1 MTDRVSDR
9 QHPDDDGIRVIGS
22 ADDSDAAER
31 ALDPAT
37 RARLDRAAD
46 LAGRRRHSPHAAAL
60 GLRLSGVDRPTGL
73 LPQTYPPSLSLALRG
88 RKRSII
94 GAHDAIW
101 GRERF
106 LVTPVDLPV
115 VAGVVEA
122 PDGDFRSVMWRLDP
136 LVIAEVAPLVATS
149 ATSSG
154 AAASSP
160 LADRGAPDRLG
171 TWTPELADAVARLLG
186 LLDRPEDIPVLAP
199 LLAREVV
206 LRLLQSDQAPRILA
220 AGATPDA
227 DTVSRAVAL
236 IVDEL
241 ARPWSLD
248 ELAARVGVSASTLGR
263 RFGTVTGMSPL
274 QYQKRT
280 RLGEAR
286 RRMIVRGETAAEA
299 ASAVGYRSASHFSRD
314 YRAAYREAPGR
325 DAVRARELL
334 AAIPRDGLDEADWAG
349 LSTA

>member
-1 MTDRVSDR
+1 M
-9 QHPDDDGIRVIGS
+9 
-22 ADDSDAAER
+22 R
-31 ALDPAT
+31 AS
-37 RARLDRAAD
+37 LDRAAD
-46 LAGRRRHSPHAAAL
+46 LAGRRRDSPHAAAL
-60 GLRLSGVDRPTGL
+60 GLRLSGVDRPTGM

-149 ATSSG
+149 TSSG
-154 AAASSP
+154 TIAAGAGGATRSTGAGGAGEAAA
-160 LADRGAPDRLG
+160 ADPAAGRSTPDRLG

-220 AGATPDA
+220 AGSTPDA

-263 RFGTVTGMSPL
+263 RFATVTGMSPL
-274 QYQKRT
+274 QYQKRS

-299 ASAVGYRSASHFSRD
+299 AAAVGYRSASHFSRD

-334 AAIPRDGLDEADWAG
+334 AAVPRDGLDAADWAG